1 MQVETLVGGFGGQGI
16 LFFGRILAIAGMF
29 QKYEVSWYPSYGPEM
44 RGGTANCTIIVA
56 DQEIG
61 SPVSDHPD
69 LCVAMNEPSL
79 RRYGVL
85 VRQKGTII
93 INASLIH
100 TEWKRENI
108 RTVPVP
114 GNSLAME
121 RVGNPRVLNMVL
133 LGAANECMNIVSF
146 EHLYAAVR
154 EELASKSQ
162 DLVTLNLKAIDV
174 GREYISRGDVA
185 CW

>member
-16 LFFGRILAIAGMF
+16 LFFGRILAIAGMLQNF
-29 QKYEVSWYPSYGPEM
+29 EVSWYPSYGPEM

-61 SPVSDHPD
+61 SPVSDHPH

-79 RRYGVL
+79 HRYGIL
-85 VRQKGTII
+85 VKKGGNVV
-93 INASLIH
+93 INSSLIG
-100 TEWKRENI
+100 TEWEKDG
-108 RTVPVP
+108 VHVDLVP

-121 RVGNPRVLNMVL
+121 KAGDPRVLNMVL
-133 LGAANECMNIVSF
+133 LGAANERMHIVSF
-146 EHLYAAVR
+146 EYLYAAVKDQ
-154 EELASKSQ
+154 LSGKPQ
-162 DLVTLNLKAIDV
+162 GLVDHNLKAIDV
-174 GREYISRGDVA
+174 GRDYILRGDVA